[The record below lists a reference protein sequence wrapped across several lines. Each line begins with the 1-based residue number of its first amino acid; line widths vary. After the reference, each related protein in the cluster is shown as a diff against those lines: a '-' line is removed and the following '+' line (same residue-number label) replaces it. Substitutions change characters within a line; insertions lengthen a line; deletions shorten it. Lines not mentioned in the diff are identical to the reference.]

1 MNMHAP
7 RQLPGVS
14 SWKDILGIPV
24 ASIELDAAIRLLRSF
39 VADSRF
45 TKVGFLNAHNA
56 NLACSDP
63 QFAEALSD
71 FLILSD
77 GVGVDMAA
85 KLLYGEPFPAN
96 LNGTDFIPAFLRRN
110 RGH

>member
-1 MNMHAP
+1 M
-7 RQLPGVS
+7 PGVS

-24 ASIELDAAIRLLRSF
+24 ASIGLDAAIRLLRGF
-39 VADSRF
+39 VAEGRF

-96 LNGTDFIPAFLRRN
+96 LNGTDFIPAFLPPS